1 MGTRLYPKTKDV
13 SILEAFAHV
22 RKGTAKRLETLETA
36 FNAVKLALHNEFTER
51 LKIVRESGLADD
63 SDWIAYSDPT
73 VKRLRAVSEAVETAE
88 YEAIQADS
96 DVSRFHSFQLF
107 GWGKFDVL
115 PNWFER
121 HGLDRYCDSTN
132 DPDEVATLGH
142 GVHLSDQ
149 EIAILNETGGV
160 VWG

>member
-13 SILEAFAHV
+13 AILEGFAHV
-22 RKGTAKRLETLETA
+22 RKGTAKRLEALETA
-36 FNAVKLALHNEFTER
+36 FGAVKMALHNEFTER
-51 LKIVRESGLADD
+51 LKIVRESGLDDD
-63 SDWIAYSDPT
+63 SDWIAYSDPAI
-73 VKRLRAVSEAVETAE
+73 KRLKAAQAAFEEAE
-88 YEAIQADS
+88 YQAIQADN
-96 DVSRFHSFQLF
+96 DVSRFYNFQLF
-107 GWGKFDVL
+107 GWGKFDVS
-115 PNWFER
+115 PDWFER
-121 HGLDRYCDSTN
+121 HGLDRYCDSSS

>member
-13 SILEAFAHV
+13 SILEGFAHV

-36 FNAVKLALHNEFTER
+36 FNAVKMALHNEFTER
-51 LKIVRESGLADD
+51 LKAVRESGLDDD
-63 SDWIAYSDPT
+63 SDWIAYSDPAI
-73 VKRLRAVSEAVETAE
+73 KRLKAAQEAFEEAE
-88 YEAIQADS
+88 YQAIQADN
-96 DVSRFHSFQLF
+96 DVSRFHNFQLF
-107 GWGKFDVL
+107 GWGKFDVA
-115 PNWFER
+115 PDWFER
-121 HGLDRYCDSTN
+121 NGLDRYCDSTN

-142 GVHLSDQ
+142 GVNLSDQ